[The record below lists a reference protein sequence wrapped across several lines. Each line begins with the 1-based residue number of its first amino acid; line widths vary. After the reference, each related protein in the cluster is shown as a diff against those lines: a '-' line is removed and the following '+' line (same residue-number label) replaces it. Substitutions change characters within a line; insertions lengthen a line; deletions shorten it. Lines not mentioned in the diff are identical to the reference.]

1 LSLITNTKHRTFTY
15 APPRRVRLPCSLSFL
30 PTEPVAAKHTCARL
44 RHRPHARLAGVGRPG
59 HHRSPPAPTSRSK
72 HRLHLA
78 HPVLASACHGK
89 APVSGNCSPEPSR
102 AHRRAPLRAL
112 PLSAPPFLLS
122 LSASCSPRSS
132 VLKHPFPRRL
142 LAGDGRRHAPAPPLC
157 HYRWRARTGAPSARS
172 AGAPESP
179 RCGEH
184 DGAHPVARDLTV
196 SEFSSSV
203 ISPLSVYDRWG

>member
-30 PTEPVAAKHTCARL
+30 PTDPVAAKHTRARL

-122 LSASCSPRSS
+122 LSASCLP
-132 VLKHPFPRRL
+132 RL
-142 LAGDGRRHAPAPPLC
+142 LGAEAPLSAPSLGRRWPPPCANAAALPLPLASP
-157 HYRWRARTGAPSARS
+157 YRCSLGS
-172 AGAPESP
+172 
-179 RCGEH
+179 
-184 DGAHPVARDLTV
+184 V
-196 SEFSSSV
+196 S
-203 ISPLSVYDRWG
+203 WCA